1 MKELGKSPHV
11 YVKPAVQGVVTRR
24 NRSDPTKSHVEY
36 GEGAVLKGF
45 ELSMLHTMPGT
56 LLYAGGTCERALSA
70 ER

>member
-1 MKELGKSPHV
+1 MNELGKSPHV

-45 ELSMLHTMPGT
+45 ELSMLHMLGT
-56 LLYAGGTCERALSA
+56 LLYAGRTCERALSA